1 MTEFRIS
8 VGFFLF
14 YTELNANDLFDFL
27 FYLFFQQ
34 LHQIGANPTYN
45 VVIKPAKVDVWFKGK
60 I

>member
-8 VGFFLF
+8 VFFLF
-14 YTELNANDLFDFL
+14 YNELKRPFRLF

-45 VVIKPAKVDVWFKGK
+45 VVIKPTKVDVWFKGK